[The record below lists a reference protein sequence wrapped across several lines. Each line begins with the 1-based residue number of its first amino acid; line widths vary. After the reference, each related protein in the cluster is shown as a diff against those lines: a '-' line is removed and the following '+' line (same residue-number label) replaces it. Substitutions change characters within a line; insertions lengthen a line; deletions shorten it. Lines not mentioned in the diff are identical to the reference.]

1 MPIHPFIHPSTSI
14 NLFDLFDLDL
24 DATASHFRL
33 VLDTAL
39 WQIDPQ
45 QAPVESGLELLHLH
59 VFGQS
64 ECSSPR
70 TDFSLGQE
78 HGRHDIGHELG
89 FDGFSGWRAHD
100 GAAVFGLLVHVSVS
114 KCCSHGLGW
123 ERGNRNTGISF
134 E

>member
-1 MPIHPFIHPSTSI
+1 MHFPLQKHSVPGIRSRPLEANANPFIH
-14 NLFDLFDLDL
+14 LFNLDL
-24 DATASHFRL
+24 DPTASHFGFIL
-33 VLDTAL
+33 ETAL
-39 WQIDPQ
+39 WKIDPQ

-100 GAAVFGLLVHVSVS
+100 GAAVFGRLVRVQVPI
-114 KCCSHGLGW
+114 SHMLCP
-123 ERGNRNTGISF
+123 
-134 E
+134 